1 MNENTNER
9 YPNKPYITIVG
20 QAACKMLYGTTEPPK
35 EYEESGFSK
44 RFKYNGGSYIYF
56 FIPQT
61 GEQLFLEEYSGE
73 EENVSIP
80 TGVTIIQSAVSSED
94 QFEEDLSSENSVK
107 ITPVFNMSNLK
118 KITFPKTVLYIGENA
133 IVDCQNL
140 TEIDFSTSSPIIH
153 NCAFKNCKNIEKV
166 IMPSTQIKLEPDSM
180 PFMGS
185 TVRIFDFPNI
195 GTLTST
201 EFNRTLKNGM
211 NISPEGIGTIIMG
224 IPLRGYPAATKV
236 DSFIDLLLDK
246 SMKGND
252 SNPCFSIFK
261 GTSYLS
267 EFDEEEQEKIIDYC
281 DTILTKLLSQLSKD
295 EIKENV
301 LSNINHK
308 NFMHNVKVM
317 MDAGFT
323 EDDIA
328 NIIKEN
334 NFNLLNTNIEN
345 AFRNYEW
352 LLSQKILTTEVM
364 DKFFFNGEKVR
375 DINSLK
381 EYYDAKKKK
390 FPELFNILLSE
401 SDDKDH
407 NALIDRL
414 SYISTLELLDGD
426 IEKGEKAKEIIKKS
440 LFQSIVE
447 YDQQKIKRI
456 NPNFTFSKKPK
467 EFDGIY
473 AILQRKM
480 NGIDSSWFSD
490 FFNMFYT
497 DKEEFEN
504 FLNSLN
510 AKKEWDKFSSEK
522 ERAEFLKNEI
532 VARLLYADLS
542 MFAKEKKLTNAKDI
556 VNEYRNA
563 RARDSSYEFPAVK
576 DLIDDIT
583 GNIENLFSNFEIVK
597 AMLAID
603 PYSFDALR
611 EINIDDVTQ
620 QSIELQYVKDANDNG
635 YYLSD
640 EEKTKYK
647 SLKTDLQFSSKL
659 SNKTIIEYL
668 CNQLDTPI
676 NDSQLIDKLEKL
688 VKDYANN
695 NGTSDSLYDIC
706 NILDFYLSHNK
717 EYAVA
722 KLQGND
728 FVKDSK
734 LLFDSSSKIFSSED
748 EMPRVLYCLFNLNRL
763 SKHDYDLQCKK
774 WDEMRLKDP
783 AEKNNYFK
791 KINKYRSNISVL
803 EENDI
808 PISAVRYIY
817 QAIKEFIPNSEELI
831 NEELISEE
839 SPKEKLINEALT
851 NKIMEILSKT
861 TDENAMKQT
870 KDDIRQSISGIIDI
884 YENYPEDIE
893 ELEFAA
899 KEQHAIYECKN
910 LFLKYIMSDFG
921 ILIQNPEM
929 TFNNLN
935 RNAKIDRFKKLGYAV
950 ELQKDENGELV
961 LACYCKGIID
971 SFCVHLKGTFSKE
984 ITNKLS
990 DDLCNPSEYSIATT
1004 QIPDRLRVIG
1014 TKDSEIDINDKDNT
1028 EVILGFNNSPK
1039 SEEGKKRLRNAL
1051 ARKNA
1056 TTFGFKSMLENV
1068 PETKESKNTDTEDQ
1082 DTKQQ
1087 AHDVN
1092 DVSPINTGTQ
1102 SAESTEPKN
1111 IQNNNGS
1118 LTGLDDTDIRQQFE
1132 ETAATLVDELE
1143 TGKSEQQSTDY
1154 TSASINISKR

>member
-9 YPNKPYITIVG
+9 YPDKPYTTIVG
-20 QAACKMLYGTTEPPK
+20 QGACKMLYGTTEPLK

-61 GEQLFLEEYSGE
+61 VEQLFLEEYSGE
-73 EENVSIP
+73 EENVNIP
-80 TGVTIIQSAVSSED
+80 MGVTIIQSAVSSED

-107 ITPVFNMSNLK
+107 TTPIFNMSNLK
-118 KITFPKTVLYIGENA
+118 KITFPKTVFYIGENT

-140 TEIDFSTSSPIIH
+140 KEIDFSTSSPIIH

-166 IMPSTQIKLEPDSM
+166 TMPSTQIKLEPDSM

-195 GTLTST
+195 ASFDSDKYYRILTR
-201 EFNRTLKNGM
+201 EMHRDG
-211 NISPEGIGTIIMG
+211 GIGTIIMG
-224 IPLRGYPAATKV
+224 IPLSGYPDDNDV

-246 SMKGND
+246 SMPY
-252 SNPCFSIFK
+252 NPHFSIFK

-267 EFDEEEQEKIIDYC
+267 GFDKEEQDKIVRQS
-281 DTILTKLLSQLSKD
+281 DTVLTDLLFSLSDNKD
-295 EIKENV
+295 EIKNNII
-301 LSNINHK
+301 SNIDHR
-308 NFMHNVKVM
+308 NFMHNVKFM

-352 LLSQKILTTEVM
+352 LLSQKILTTEAM
-364 DKFFFNGEKVR
+364 DNFFFNGEKVR

-563 RARDSSYEFPAVK
+563 RARGSSYEFPAVK

-583 GNIENLFSNFEIVK
+583 RNIENLFSDSKIVE
-597 AMLAID
+597 AMLTID

-647 SLKTDLQFSSKL
+647 ALKTNLQFYSKL

-676 NDSQLIDKLEKL
+676 NDSQLIDKLEEL
-688 VKDYANN
+688 VEDYANN

-763 SKHDYDLQCKK
+763 SKHDHDLQCKK

-783 AEKNNYFK
+783 TEKNNYFK
-791 KINKYRSNISVL
+791 KISSFRKNIALLEKYNISL
-803 EENDI
+803 ELVRSIYEFQKSGTNNINVSKDELKSATIFGTMPETIQKSIAI
-808 PISAVRYIY
+808 PGLTLALITPCKEVET
-817 QAIKEFIPNSEELI
+817 AITNII
-831 NEELISEE
+831 
-839 SPKEKLINEALT
+839 KLYN
-851 NKIMEILSKT
+851 
-861 TDENAMKQT
+861 QYP
-870 KDDIRQSISGIIDI
+870 DDIDA
-884 YENYPEDIE
+884 
-893 ELEFAA
+893 LEVAA
-899 KEQHAIYECKN
+899 KEEKIDYECKN

-929 TFNNLN
+929 TFNNLK

-961 LACYCKGIID
+961 LACYCKGITD
-971 SFCVHLKGTFSKE
+971 SFCVHLKDVFDDSIVT
-984 ITNKLS
+984 KLKDS
-990 DDLCNPSEYSIATT
+990 CDPSNYLIATT
-1004 QIPDRLRVIG
+1004 EIPDRLRVIG
-1014 TKDSEIDINDKDNT
+1014 SENAKIDITTCNKDGPWT
-1028 EVILGFNNSPK
+1028 GFNSSTDLPTEQAMQLRNDVAYKNADTFGVVDLIDKNNTKPLNAEPLTDSA
-1039 SEEGKKRLRNAL
+1039 SEMFEEEGQHQREEL
-1051 ARKNA
+1051 
-1056 TTFGFKSMLENV
+1056 
-1068 PETKESKNTDTEDQ
+1068 
-1082 DTKQQ
+1082 
-1087 AHDVN
+1087 
-1092 DVSPINTGTQ
+1092 
-1102 SAESTEPKN
+1102 STEQVSSDQKTRH
-1111 IQNNNGS
+1111 
-1118 LTGLDDTDIRQQFE
+1118 L
-1132 ETAATLVDELE
+1132 
-1143 TGKSEQQSTDY
+1143 
-1154 TSASINISKR
+1154 

>member
-281 DTILTKLLSQLSKD
+281 DTMLTKLLSQLSKD

-426 IEKGEKAKEIIKKS
+426 IEKGEIKKVCFKV
-440 LFQSIVE
+440 L
-447 YDQQKIKRI
+447 
-456 NPNFTFSKKPK
+456 
-467 EFDGIY
+467 
-473 AILQRKM
+473 
-480 NGIDSSWFSD
+480 
-490 FFNMFYT
+490 
-497 DKEEFEN
+497 
-504 FLNSLN
+504 LN
-510 AKKEWDKFSSEK
+510 
-522 ERAEFLKNEI
+522 
-532 VARLLYADLS
+532 
-542 MFAKEKKLTNAKDI
+542 T
-556 VNEYRNA
+556 
-563 RARDSSYEFPAVK
+563 
-576 DLIDDIT
+576 
-583 GNIENLFSNFEIVK
+583 
-597 AMLAID
+597 
-603 PYSFDALR
+603 
-611 EINIDDVTQ
+611 
-620 QSIELQYVKDANDNG
+620 
-635 YYLSD
+635 
-640 EEKTKYK
+640 
-647 SLKTDLQFSSKL
+647 
-659 SNKTIIEYL
+659 
-668 CNQLDTPI
+668 
-676 NDSQLIDKLEKL
+676 
-688 VKDYANN
+688 
-695 NGTSDSLYDIC
+695 
-706 NILDFYLSHNK
+706 
-717 EYAVA
+717 
-722 KLQGND
+722 
-728 FVKDSK
+728 
-734 LLFDSSSKIFSSED
+734 
-748 EMPRVLYCLFNLNRL
+748 
-763 SKHDYDLQCKK
+763 
-774 WDEMRLKDP
+774 
-783 AEKNNYFK
+783 
-791 KINKYRSNISVL
+791 
-803 EENDI
+803 
-808 PISAVRYIY
+808 
-817 QAIKEFIPNSEELI
+817 
-831 NEELISEE
+831 
-839 SPKEKLINEALT
+839 T
-851 NKIMEILSKT
+851 NKK
-861 TDENAMKQT
+861 
-870 KDDIRQSISGIIDI
+870 
-884 YENYPEDIE
+884 
-893 ELEFAA
+893 
-899 KEQHAIYECKN
+899 
-910 LFLKYIMSDFG
+910 
-921 ILIQNPEM
+921 
-929 TFNNLN
+929 
-935 RNAKIDRFKKLGYAV
+935 
-950 ELQKDENGELV
+950 
-961 LACYCKGIID
+961 
-971 SFCVHLKGTFSKE
+971 
-984 ITNKLS
+984 
-990 DDLCNPSEYSIATT
+990 
-1004 QIPDRLRVIG
+1004 
-1014 TKDSEIDINDKDNT
+1014 
-1028 EVILGFNNSPK
+1028 
-1039 SEEGKKRLRNAL
+1039 
-1051 ARKNA
+1051 
-1056 TTFGFKSMLENV
+1056 
-1068 PETKESKNTDTEDQ
+1068 
-1082 DTKQQ
+1082 
-1087 AHDVN
+1087 
-1092 DVSPINTGTQ
+1092 
-1102 SAESTEPKN
+1102 
-1111 IQNNNGS
+1111 
-1118 LTGLDDTDIRQQFE
+1118 
-1132 ETAATLVDELE
+1132 
-1143 TGKSEQQSTDY
+1143 
-1154 TSASINISKR
+1154 

>member
-1 MNENTNER
+1 MNEFFNSIIYGDDSQPTSTLITGLLKHYIPGNIDTITRKYRKENILR
-9 YPNKPYITIVG
+9 YIEEIICGEGVKTIKNS
-20 QAACKMLYGTTEPPK
+20 A
-35 EYEESGFSK
+35 
-44 RFKYNGGSYIYF
+44 
-56 FIPQT
+56 FIEMP
-61 GEQLFLEEYSGE
+61 F
-73 EENVSIP
+73 
-80 TGVTIIQSAVSSED
+80 
-94 QFEEDLSSENSVK
+94 
-107 ITPVFNMSNLK
+107 LK
-118 KITFPKTVLYIGENA
+118 KIIFPKTLEQIEDNA
-133 IVDCQNL
+133 LSGLPNLKSITLPGNCTVGVQFILKSSSRQNL
-140 TEIDFSTSSPIIH
+140 VLHFYNLPTNDFSGFFFESFISESKVKIEENDGSFKTYSFPSTIYGIPFSKTPICS
-153 NCAFKNCKNIEKV
+153 NFDEFKNHLLNEEKSRDNIDYSILKDYFPQNSNNTMLVEFCNQV
-166 IMPSTQIKLEPDSM
+166 MSKLLI
-180 PFMGS
+180 
-185 TVRIFDFPNI
+185 TI
-195 GTLTST
+195 
-201 EFNRTLKNGM
+201 
-211 NISPEGIGTIIMG
+211 PE
-224 IPLRGYPAATKV
+224 
-236 DSFIDLLLDK
+236 
-246 SMKGND
+246 
-252 SNPCFSIFK
+252 
-261 GTSYLS
+261 
-267 EFDEEEQEKIIDYC
+267 EKITEDNLSKINYEAFLNNINLLMSMDLKVEEIIDIIKNNNYN
-281 DTILTKLLSQLSKD
+281 LLSY
-295 EIKENV
+295 
-301 LSNINHK
+301 
-308 NFMHNVKVM
+308 
-317 MDAGFT
+317 
-323 EDDIA
+323 
-328 NIIKEN
+328 
-334 NFNLLNTNIEN
+334 NIEN

-364 DKFFFNGEKVR
+364 DKFFFDGEHVR
-375 DINSLK
+375 DINDLK
-381 EYYDAKKKK
+381 EYYAKKKK

-401 SDDKDH
+401 RDDKDH

-490 FFNMFYT
+490 FFNMVYT
-497 DKEEFEN
+497 DKEEFEK

-510 AKKEWDKFSSEK
+510 AKKEWDNFSSEK

-542 MFAKEKKLTNAKDI
+542 RFAKSKELTNAKDI
-556 VNEYRNA
+556 VDKYRNA
-563 RARDSSYEFPAVK
+563 RAIDSSYEFPAVK

-583 GNIENLFSNFEIVK
+583 ENKITLFSDLEIVK
-597 AMLAID
+597 AMLTID

-620 QSIELQYVKDANDNG
+620 QSTELQYVKDANDNG

-640 EEKTKYK
+640 EEKAKYK
-647 SLKTDLQFSSKL
+647 SLKTDLQFSPKL
-659 SNKTIIEYL
+659 INKTIIEYL

-695 NGTSDSLYDIC
+695 NGTSNSLYDIC

-728 FVKDSK
+728 FIKDSK

-817 QAIKEFIPNSEELI
+817 QAIKKFIPNSEELI

-935 RNAKIDRFKKLGYAV
+935 RDAKIDLFKKLGYAV

-1068 PETKESKNTDTEDQ
+1068 PETKESKNTDTKDQ

-1092 DVSPINTGTQ
+1092 DVSPINTEIQ

-1118 LTGLDDTDIRQQFE
+1118 LTDLDDTDIRQQFE

-1143 TGKSEQQSTDY
+1143 TRKSEQQSTDY